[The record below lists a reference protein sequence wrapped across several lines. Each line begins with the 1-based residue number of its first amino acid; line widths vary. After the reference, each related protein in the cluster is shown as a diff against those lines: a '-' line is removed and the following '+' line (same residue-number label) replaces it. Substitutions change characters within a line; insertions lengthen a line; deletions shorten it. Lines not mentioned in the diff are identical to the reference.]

1 MYIIKNIL
9 GTGVEGLIFNKL
21 RLEEGLVYSSNTWC
35 NKNIGLLVIE
45 AYINNNSMD
54 KVLNCIDEVFSMLN
68 DKEFLK
74 NRIDRLKED
83 LFYSSIRSKDS
94 KYKKLIDFLLKKMEY
109 DYTISQILE
118 KYETLNIDKLI
129 NFISRLKLDTVYFYR
144 GNFDEKEKNI

>member
-1 MYIIKNIL
+1 
-9 GTGVEGLIFNKL
+9 
-21 RLEEGLVYSSNTWC
+21 
-35 NKNIGLLVIE
+35 
-45 AYINNNSMD
+45 MD